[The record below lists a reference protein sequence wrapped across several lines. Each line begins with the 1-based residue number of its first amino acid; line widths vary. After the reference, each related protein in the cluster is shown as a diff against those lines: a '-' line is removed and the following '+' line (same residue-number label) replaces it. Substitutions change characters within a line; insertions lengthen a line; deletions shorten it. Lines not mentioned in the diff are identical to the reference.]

1 MYENLMEEAVQP
13 ENCERALKAVKSN
26 KGAPGIDGM
35 TTSELE
41 GHLARYWEKIRSKLL
56 TGTYQ
61 PTPVKRVEIEK
72 PGGGTRLLGIPTVVD
87 RFIQQLL
94 LQVLTPIYEPWFSEF
109 SWGFRPGRQAHDAV
123 RAAQAFV
130 RAGKDWVVDFDLEKF
145 FDRVNHDILMTR
157 IGQTIRDKRV
167 LKLIGGYLRS
177 GVMINGVVIET
188 EEGTPQGGPLSPLL
202 SNIYLDPLD
211 RELEKRGHSF
221 SRYADDC
228 NIYVGSEPA
237 AKRVME
243 TITAWISTKL
253 RLKVNASKSGIGR
266 PWERKF
272 LGFCLTEDGAITASP
287 KSLDRFKARVR
298 ELWDA
303 RRSRTS
309 EELKEEWQSYVR
321 GWWNYYRLA
330 EWRRPIFSLEGWI
343 RRHIRKCF
351 WQRWHSRRGR
361 LRALRRLGLGG
372 FHLKVA
378 SSSKGA
384 WRIAASPSLQT
395 ALRNST
401 LLRYGFLVPSDFA
414 RAEGA

>member
-1 MYENLMEEAVQP
+1 MYENLMEEAVKP
-13 ENCERALKAVKSN
+13 ENAERALKAVKSN

-41 GHLARYWEKIRSKLL
+41 GHLARHWEKIRSKLL

-72 PGGGTRLLGIPTVVD
+72 PGGGTRLLGIPTVLD

-94 LQVLTPIYEPWFSEF
+94 LQVLTPIYEPLFSEF

-177 GVMINGVVIET
+177 GVMIHGVVIET

>member
-1 MYENLMEEAVQP
+1 MYENLMEEAVKP
-13 ENCERALKAVKSN
+13 ENCERALKAVQGN

-35 TTSELE
+35 TTLALE
-41 GHLARYWEKIRSKLL
+41 GHLARHWEKIRSKLL
-56 TGTYQ
+56 AGTYQ

-72 PGGGTRLLGIPTVVD
+72 PGGGMRLLGIPTVLD

-94 LQVLTPIYEPWFSEF
+94 LQVLRAIYEPLFSES

-123 RAAQAFV
+123 RAAQVFA
-130 RAGKDWVVDFDLEKF
+130 REGKDWVVDFDLEKF

-167 LKLIGGYLRS
+167 LRLIGRFLRS
-177 GVMINGVVIET
+177 GVMINGVVTET
-188 EEGTPQGGPLSPLL
+188 GEGTPQGGPLSPLL

-211 RELEKRGHSF
+211 RELERRGHSF

-243 TITAWISTKL
+243 TITKWISTKL
-253 RLKVNASKSGIGR
+253 RLKVNASKSGVGR

-272 LGFCLTEDGAITASP
+272 LGFCLTKQGSITPSP

-298 ELWDA
+298 EHWSV
-303 RRSRTS
+303 RRSRS
-309 EELKEEWQSYVR
+309 SNQLREEWQRYLR

-330 EWRRPIFSLEGWI
+330 EWRRPIFDLEGWI

-351 WQRWHSRRGR
+351 WVRWHNRRGR
-361 LRALRRLGLGG
+361 LRALRRLGLRGR
-372 FHLKVA
+372 LLEVA
-378 SSSKGA
+378 KSSKGA
-384 WRIAASPSLQT
+384 WPIAASPSLHT
-395 ALRNST
+395 ALCNKT
-401 LLRYGFLVPSDFA
+401 LHRYGFLVPSDLA
-414 RAEGA
+414 RAAGA